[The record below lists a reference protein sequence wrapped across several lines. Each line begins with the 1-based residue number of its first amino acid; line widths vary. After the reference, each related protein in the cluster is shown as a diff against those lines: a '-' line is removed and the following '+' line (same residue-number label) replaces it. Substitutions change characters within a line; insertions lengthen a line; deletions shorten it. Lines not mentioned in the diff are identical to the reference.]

1 MEPIIRIRGLK
12 KVYRVGEERVRALNG
27 VDLDIYPG
35 EFVCIIG
42 RSGSGKSTLLNMMAG
57 LEKPSRGSIVIA
69 GEHLE
74 KMNEKQ
80 LVDFRLRHIGF
91 IFQQFNL
98 FPSMTAVEN
107 VTMPLVYRGVS
118 ARKRKAAA
126 LKMLKDLGLSKH
138 VNHRPSQMSG
148 GQQQRVGIARAFVTR
163 PKVIF
168 ADEPTGNLDTKTTID
183 VMKMMVRFARRYR
196 QTLIIVT
203 HDPEIA
209 DYADRVV
216 TLIDGA
222 ITSDV
227 SHEPI
232 YDGKSE
238 QGQTLLPDELIVPDD
253 EIPQGPIDAS
263 EDEPIPPLADT
274 LLFPD
279 SDPADGFHQA
289 GRTPAVKDTDTS
301 QSDPEPPPPASGA
314 STDHPAAPDDARQK
328 GDVSP

>member
-148 GQQQRVGIARAFVTR
+148 GQQQRVGIARALVSN
-163 PKVIF
+163 PEVIF
-168 ADEPTGNLDTKTTID
+168 ADEPTGNLDSRTSEEILSLIQAMAKRDNHTL
-183 VMKMMVRFARRYR
+183 VM
-196 QTLIIVT
+196 VT
-203 HDPEIA
+203 HDPSVA
-209 DYADRVV
+209 AHADRVV
-216 TLIDGA
+216 NILDG
-222 ITSDV
+222 
-227 SHEPI
+227 
-232 YDGKSE
+232 
-238 QGQTLLPDELIVPDD
+238 LIVDIVD
-253 EIPQGPIDAS
+253 QTG
-263 EDEPIPPLADT
+263 
-274 LLFPD
+274 
-279 SDPADGFHQA
+279 
-289 GRTPAVKDTDTS
+289 GRSAPGGS
-301 QSDPEPPPPASGA
+301 
-314 STDHPAAPDDARQK
+314 AAPSGGSAPDGGSAPGGGSAPNAPQPAPEANPNLTEEEHA
-328 GDVSP
+328 S

>member
-1 MEPIIRIRGLK
+1 MEGKKGGRNLEPIIRIRGLK

-98 FPSMTAVEN
+98 FPSMTALEN

-138 VNHRPSQMSG
+138 VNHKPSQMSG
-148 GQQQRVGIARAFVTR
+148 GQQQRVGIARALVSN
-163 PKVIF
+163 PEVIF
-168 ADEPTGNLDTKTTID
+168 ADEPTGNLDSRTSEEILSLIQAMAKRDNHTL
-183 VMKMMVRFARRYR
+183 VM
-196 QTLIIVT
+196 VT
-203 HDPEIA
+203 HDPSVA
-209 DYADRVV
+209 AHADRVV
-216 TLIDGA
+216 NILDG
-222 ITSDV
+222 
-227 SHEPI
+227 
-232 YDGKSE
+232 
-238 QGQTLLPDELIVPDD
+238 LIVDIVD
-253 EIPQGPIDAS
+253 QTG
-263 EDEPIPPLADT
+263 
-274 LLFPD
+274 
-279 SDPADGFHQA
+279 
-289 GRTPAVKDTDTS
+289 GRSAPGGS
-301 QSDPEPPPPASGA
+301 
-314 STDHPAAPDDARQK
+314 AAPSGGSAPDGGSAPNAPQPAPEANPNLTEEEHA
-328 GDVSP
+328 S

>member
-1 MEPIIRIRGLK
+1 MEGKKGGRNLEPIIRIRGLK

-98 FPSMTAVEN
+98 FPSMTALEN

-118 ARKRKAAA
+118 VRKRKAAA

-138 VNHRPSQMSG
+138 VNHKPSQMSG
-148 GQQQRVGIARAFVTR
+148 GQQQRVGIARALVSN
-163 PKVIF
+163 PEVIF
-168 ADEPTGNLDTKTTID
+168 ADEPTGNLDSRTSEEILSLIQAMAKRDNHTL
-183 VMKMMVRFARRYR
+183 VM
-196 QTLIIVT
+196 VT
-203 HDPEIA
+203 HDPSVA
-209 DYADRVV
+209 AHADRVV
-216 TLIDGA
+216 NILDG
-222 ITSDV
+222 
-227 SHEPI
+227 
-232 YDGKSE
+232 
-238 QGQTLLPDELIVPDD
+238 LIVDIVD
-253 EIPQGPIDAS
+253 QTG
-263 EDEPIPPLADT
+263 
-274 LLFPD
+274 
-279 SDPADGFHQA
+279 
-289 GRTPAVKDTDTS
+289 GRSAPGGS
-301 QSDPEPPPPASGA
+301 
-314 STDHPAAPDDARQK
+314 AAPSGGSAPSASAAPSGSSAPDGGSAPDAPQPAPEANPNLTEEEHA
-328 GDVSP
+328 S

>member
-98 FPSMTAVEN
+98 FPSMTALEN

-138 VNHRPSQMSG
+138 VNHKPSQMSG
-148 GQQQRVGIARAFVTR
+148 GQQQRVGIARALVSN
-163 PKVIF
+163 PEVIF
-168 ADEPTGNLDTKTTID
+168 ADEPTGNLDSRTSEEILSLIQAMAKRDNHTL
-183 VMKMMVRFARRYR
+183 VM
-196 QTLIIVT
+196 VT
-203 HDPEIA
+203 HDPSVA
-209 DYADRVV
+209 AHADRVV
-216 TLIDGA
+216 NILDG
-222 ITSDV
+222 
-227 SHEPI
+227 
-232 YDGKSE
+232 
-238 QGQTLLPDELIVPDD
+238 LIVDIVDQTGGRSAPSGGSAPSGSSAPD
-253 EIPQGPIDAS
+253 GS
-263 EDEPIPPLADT
+263 
-274 LLFPD
+274 
-279 SDPADGFHQA
+279 
-289 GRTPAVKDTDTS
+289 
-301 QSDPEPPPPASGA
+301 
-314 STDHPAAPDDARQK
+314 AAPSGGSAPNAPQPAPEANPNLTEEEHA
-328 GDVSP
+328 S

>member
-98 FPSMTAVEN
+98 FPSMTALEN

-138 VNHRPSQMSG
+138 VNHKPSQMSG
-148 GQQQRVGIARAFVTR
+148 GQQQRVGIARALVSN
-163 PKVIF
+163 PEVIF
-168 ADEPTGNLDTKTTID
+168 ADEPTGNLDSRTSEEILSLIQAMAKRDNHTL
-183 VMKMMVRFARRYR
+183 VM
-196 QTLIIVT
+196 VT
-203 HDPEIA
+203 HDPSVA
-209 DYADRVV
+209 AHADRVV
-216 TLIDGA
+216 NILDG
-222 ITSDV
+222 
-227 SHEPI
+227 
-232 YDGKSE
+232 
-238 QGQTLLPDELIVPDD
+238 LIVDIVD
-253 EIPQGPIDAS
+253 QTG
-263 EDEPIPPLADT
+263 
-274 LLFPD
+274 
-279 SDPADGFHQA
+279 
-289 GRTPAVKDTDTS
+289 GRSAP
-301 QSDPEPPPPASGA
+301 SGSSA
-314 STDHPAAPDDARQK
+314 PGGSAAPSGSAAPDGGAAPDAPQPAPEANPNLTEEEHA
-328 GDVSP
+328 S

>member
-148 GQQQRVGIARAFVTR
+148 GQQQRVGIARALVSN
-163 PKVIF
+163 PEVIF
-168 ADEPTGNLDTKTTID
+168 ADEPTGNLDSRTSEEILSLIQAMAKRDNHTL
-183 VMKMMVRFARRYR
+183 VM
-196 QTLIIVT
+196 VT
-203 HDPEIA
+203 HDPSVA
-209 DYADRVV
+209 AHADRVV
-216 TLIDGA
+216 NILDG
-222 ITSDV
+222 
-227 SHEPI
+227 
-232 YDGKSE
+232 
-238 QGQTLLPDELIVPDD
+238 LIVDIVDQTGGGSAPSGSSA
-253 EIPQGPIDAS
+253 PS
-263 EDEPIPPLADT
+263 
-274 LLFPD
+274 
-279 SDPADGFHQA
+279 
-289 GRTPAVKDTDTS
+289 GRSAPGGGSAPGGS
-301 QSDPEPPPPASGA
+301 
-314 STDHPAAPDDARQK
+314 AAPSGGSAPNAPQPAPEANPNLTEEEHA
-328 GDVSP
+328 S

>member
-1 MEPIIRIRGLK
+1 MEGKKGGRNLEPIIRIRGLK

-98 FPSMTAVEN
+98 FPSMTALEN

-126 LKMLKDLGLSKH
+126 LKMLRDLGLSKH
-138 VNHRPSQMSG
+138 VNHKPSQMSG
-148 GQQQRVGIARAFVTR
+148 GQQQRVGIARALVSN
-163 PKVIF
+163 PEVIF
-168 ADEPTGNLDTKTTID
+168 ADEPTGNLDSRTSEEILSLIQAMAKRDNHTL
-183 VMKMMVRFARRYR
+183 VM
-196 QTLIIVT
+196 VT
-203 HDPEIA
+203 HDPSVA
-209 DYADRVV
+209 AHADRVV
-216 TLIDGA
+216 NILDG
-222 ITSDV
+222 
-227 SHEPI
+227 
-232 YDGKSE
+232 
-238 QGQTLLPDELIVPDD
+238 LIVDIVD
-253 EIPQGPIDAS
+253 QTG
-263 EDEPIPPLADT
+263 
-274 LLFPD
+274 
-279 SDPADGFHQA
+279 
-289 GRTPAVKDTDTS
+289 GRSAP
-301 QSDPEPPPPASGA
+301 SGSSA
-314 STDHPAAPDDARQK
+314 PGGSAAPDGGAAPDAPQPAPEANPNLTEEEHA
-328 GDVSP
+328 S

>member
-1 MEPIIRIRGLK
+1 MEGKKGGRNLEPIIRIRGLK

-148 GQQQRVGIARAFVTR
+148 GQQQRVGIARALVSN
-163 PKVIF
+163 PEVIF
-168 ADEPTGNLDTKTTID
+168 ADEPTGNLDSRTSEEILSLIQAMAKRDNHTL
-183 VMKMMVRFARRYR
+183 VM
-196 QTLIIVT
+196 VT
-203 HDPEIA
+203 HDPSVA
-209 DYADRVV
+209 AHADRVV
-216 TLIDGA
+216 NILDG
-222 ITSDV
+222 
-227 SHEPI
+227 
-232 YDGKSE
+232 
-238 QGQTLLPDELIVPDD
+238 LIVDIVD
-253 EIPQGPIDAS
+253 QTG
-263 EDEPIPPLADT
+263 
-274 LLFPD
+274 
-279 SDPADGFHQA
+279 
-289 GRTPAVKDTDTS
+289 GRSAP
-301 QSDPEPPPPASGA
+301 SG
-314 STDHPAAPDDARQK
+314 SAAPSGGSAPS
-328 GDVSP
+328 GVATPDVPQPAPEANPNLTEEEHAS

>member
-98 FPSMTAVEN
+98 FPSMTALEN

-138 VNHRPSQMSG
+138 VNHKPSQMSG
-148 GQQQRVGIARAFVTR
+148 GQQQRVGIARALVSN
-163 PKVIF
+163 PEVIF
-168 ADEPTGNLDTKTTID
+168 ADEPTGNLDSRTSEEILSLIQAMAKRDNHTL
-183 VMKMMVRFARRYR
+183 VM
-196 QTLIIVT
+196 VT
-203 HDPEIA
+203 HDPSVA
-209 DYADRVV
+209 AHADRVV
-216 TLIDGA
+216 NILDG
-222 ITSDV
+222 
-227 SHEPI
+227 
-232 YDGKSE
+232 
-238 QGQTLLPDELIVPDD
+238 LIVDIVDQTGGRSAPSGSAAPGGSAAPSGGSAPD
-253 EIPQGPIDAS
+253 GS
-263 EDEPIPPLADT
+263 
-274 LLFPD
+274 
-279 SDPADGFHQA
+279 
-289 GRTPAVKDTDTS
+289 
-301 QSDPEPPPPASGA
+301 
-314 STDHPAAPDDARQK
+314 AAPDGGAAPDAPQPAPEANPNLTEEEHA
-328 GDVSP
+328 S

>member
-98 FPSMTAVEN
+98 FPSMTALEN

-118 ARKRKAAA
+118 VRKRKAAA

-138 VNHRPSQMSG
+138 VNHKPSQMSG
-148 GQQQRVGIARAFVTR
+148 GQQQRVGIARALVSN
-163 PKVIF
+163 PEVIF
-168 ADEPTGNLDTKTTID
+168 ADEPTGNLDSRTSEEILSLIQAMAKRDNHTL
-183 VMKMMVRFARRYR
+183 VM
-196 QTLIIVT
+196 VT
-203 HDPEIA
+203 HDPSVA
-209 DYADRVV
+209 AHADRVV
-216 TLIDGA
+216 NILDG
-222 ITSDV
+222 
-227 SHEPI
+227 
-232 YDGKSE
+232 
-238 QGQTLLPDELIVPDD
+238 LIVDIVD
-253 EIPQGPIDAS
+253 QTG
-263 EDEPIPPLADT
+263 
-274 LLFPD
+274 
-279 SDPADGFHQA
+279 
-289 GRTPAVKDTDTS
+289 GRSAPSGSAA
-301 QSDPEPPPPASGA
+301 PGA
-314 STDHPAAPDDARQK
+314 SAAPSGGSAPDGGSAPNAPQPAPEANPNLTEEEHA
-328 GDVSP
+328 S

>member
-98 FPSMTAVEN
+98 FPSMTALEN
-107 VTMPLVYRGVS
+107 LTMPLVYRGVS

-148 GQQQRVGIARAFVTR
+148 GQQQRVGIARALVSN
-163 PKVIF
+163 PEVIF
-168 ADEPTGNLDTKTTID
+168 ADEPTGNLDSRTSEEILSLIQAMAKRDNHTL
-183 VMKMMVRFARRYR
+183 VM
-196 QTLIIVT
+196 VT
-203 HDPEIA
+203 HDPSVA
-209 DYADRVV
+209 AHADRVV
-216 TLIDGA
+216 NILDG
-222 ITSDV
+222 
-227 SHEPI
+227 
-232 YDGKSE
+232 
-238 QGQTLLPDELIVPDD
+238 LIVDIVD
-253 EIPQGPIDAS
+253 QTG
-263 EDEPIPPLADT
+263 
-274 LLFPD
+274 
-279 SDPADGFHQA
+279 
-289 GRTPAVKDTDTS
+289 GRSAPGGSAA
-301 QSDPEPPPPASGA
+301 PGA
-314 STDHPAAPDDARQK
+314 SAAPSGSSAPGGSAAPSGGSAPDGGSAPSGGSAPDA
-328 GDVSP
+328 P

>member
-98 FPSMTAVEN
+98 FPSMTALEN

-118 ARKRKAAA
+118 VRKRKAAA

-138 VNHRPSQMSG
+138 VNHKPSQMSG
-148 GQQQRVGIARAFVTR
+148 GQQQRVGIARALVSN
-163 PKVIF
+163 PEVIF
-168 ADEPTGNLDTKTTID
+168 ADEPTGNLDSRTSEEILSLIQAMAKRDNHTL
-183 VMKMMVRFARRYR
+183 VM
-196 QTLIIVT
+196 VT
-203 HDPEIA
+203 HDPSVA
-209 DYADRVV
+209 AHADRVV
-216 TLIDGA
+216 NILDG
-222 ITSDV
+222 
-227 SHEPI
+227 
-232 YDGKSE
+232 
-238 QGQTLLPDELIVPDD
+238 LIVDIVD
-253 EIPQGPIDAS
+253 QTG
-263 EDEPIPPLADT
+263 
-274 LLFPD
+274 
-279 SDPADGFHQA
+279 
-289 GRTPAVKDTDTS
+289 GRSAPSGSAA
-301 QSDPEPPPPASGA
+301 PGA
-314 STDHPAAPDDARQK
+314 SAAPSGSSAPGGSAAPSGGSAPDGGSAPNAPQPAPEANPNLTEEEHA
-328 GDVSP
+328 S

>member
-1 MEPIIRIRGLK
+1 MEGKKGGRNLEPIIRIRGLK

-148 GQQQRVGIARAFVTR
+148 GQQQRVGIARALVSN
-163 PKVIF
+163 PEVIF
-168 ADEPTGNLDTKTTID
+168 ADEPTGNLDSRTSEEILSLIQAMAKRDNHTL
-183 VMKMMVRFARRYR
+183 VM
-196 QTLIIVT
+196 VT
-203 HDPEIA
+203 HDPSVA
-209 DYADRVV
+209 AHADRVV
-216 TLIDGA
+216 NILDG
-222 ITSDV
+222 
-227 SHEPI
+227 
-232 YDGKSE
+232 
-238 QGQTLLPDELIVPDD
+238 LIVDIVD
-253 EIPQGPIDAS
+253 QTG
-263 EDEPIPPLADT
+263 
-274 LLFPD
+274 
-279 SDPADGFHQA
+279 
-289 GRTPAVKDTDTS
+289 GRSAP
-301 QSDPEPPPPASGA
+301 SGGSA
-314 STDHPAAPDDARQK
+314 PGGSAAPSGGSASSGVATPDAPQPAPEANPNLTEDYIVFR
-328 GDVSP
+328 

>member
-80 LVDFRLRHIGF
+80 LVDFRLRHLGF

-98 FPSMTAVEN
+98 FPSMTALEN

-118 ARKRKAAA
+118 VRKRKAAA

-138 VNHRPSQMSG
+138 VNHKPSQMSG
-148 GQQQRVGIARAFVTR
+148 GQQQRVGIARALVSN
-163 PKVIF
+163 PEVIF
-168 ADEPTGNLDTKTTID
+168 ADEPTGNLDSRTSEEILSLIQAMAKRDNHTL
-183 VMKMMVRFARRYR
+183 VM
-196 QTLIIVT
+196 VT
-203 HDPEIA
+203 HDPSVA
-209 DYADRVV
+209 AHADRVV
-216 TLIDGA
+216 NILDG
-222 ITSDV
+222 
-227 SHEPI
+227 
-232 YDGKSE
+232 
-238 QGQTLLPDELIVPDD
+238 LIVDIVD
-253 EIPQGPIDAS
+253 QTG
-263 EDEPIPPLADT
+263 
-274 LLFPD
+274 
-279 SDPADGFHQA
+279 
-289 GRTPAVKDTDTS
+289 GRSAP
-301 QSDPEPPPPASGA
+301 SGSSA
-314 STDHPAAPDDARQK
+314 PGGSAAPDGGAAPDAPQPAPEANPNLTEEEHA
-328 GDVSP
+328 S

>member
-148 GQQQRVGIARAFVTR
+148 GQQQRVGIARALVSN
-163 PKVIF
+163 PEVIF
-168 ADEPTGNLDTKTTID
+168 ADEPTGNLDSRTSEEILSLIQAMAKRDNHTL
-183 VMKMMVRFARRYR
+183 VM
-196 QTLIIVT
+196 VT
-203 HDPEIA
+203 HDPSVA
-209 DYADRVV
+209 AHADRVV
-216 TLIDGA
+216 NILDG
-222 ITSDV
+222 
-227 SHEPI
+227 
-232 YDGKSE
+232 
-238 QGQTLLPDELIVPDD
+238 LIVDIVD
-253 EIPQGPIDAS
+253 QTG
-263 EDEPIPPLADT
+263 
-274 LLFPD
+274 
-279 SDPADGFHQA
+279 
-289 GRTPAVKDTDTS
+289 GRSAPSGSSAPGGSAV
-301 QSDPEPPPPASGA
+301 PSGGSA
-314 STDHPAAPDDARQK
+314 PGGSAAPSGGSAPDGGAAPNAPQPAPEANPNLTEEEHA
-328 GDVSP
+328 S

>member
-1 MEPIIRIRGLK
+1 MEGKKGGRNLEPIIRIRGLK

-148 GQQQRVGIARAFVTR
+148 GQQQRVGIARALVSN
-163 PKVIF
+163 PEVIF
-168 ADEPTGNLDTKTTID
+168 ADEPTGNLDSRTSEEILSLIQAMAKRDNHTL
-183 VMKMMVRFARRYR
+183 VM
-196 QTLIIVT
+196 VT
-203 HDPEIA
+203 HDPSVA
-209 DYADRVV
+209 AHADRVV
-216 TLIDGA
+216 NILDG
-222 ITSDV
+222 
-227 SHEPI
+227 
-232 YDGKSE
+232 
-238 QGQTLLPDELIVPDD
+238 LIVDIVD
-253 EIPQGPIDAS
+253 QTG
-263 EDEPIPPLADT
+263 
-274 LLFPD
+274 
-279 SDPADGFHQA
+279 
-289 GRTPAVKDTDTS
+289 GRSAP
-301 QSDPEPPPPASGA
+301 SGSSA
-314 STDHPAAPDDARQK
+314 PSGGSAPDAPQPAPEANPNLTEEEHA
-328 GDVSP
+328 S

>member
-148 GQQQRVGIARAFVTR
+148 GQQQRVGIARALVSN
-163 PKVIF
+163 PEVIF
-168 ADEPTGNLDTKTTID
+168 ADEPTGNLDSRTSEEILSLIQAMAKRDNHTL
-183 VMKMMVRFARRYR
+183 VM
-196 QTLIIVT
+196 VT
-203 HDPEIA
+203 HDPSVA
-209 DYADRVV
+209 AHADRVV
-216 TLIDGA
+216 NILDG
-222 ITSDV
+222 
-227 SHEPI
+227 
-232 YDGKSE
+232 
-238 QGQTLLPDELIVPDD
+238 LIVDIVD
-253 EIPQGPIDAS
+253 QTG
-263 EDEPIPPLADT
+263 
-274 LLFPD
+274 
-279 SDPADGFHQA
+279 
-289 GRTPAVKDTDTS
+289 GRSAP
-301 QSDPEPPPPASGA
+301 SGGSA
-314 STDHPAAPDDARQK
+314 PGGSAAPSGGSASSGVATPDAPQPAPEANPNLTEDYIVFR
-328 GDVSP
+328 

>member
-98 FPSMTAVEN
+98 FPSMTALEN

-138 VNHRPSQMSG
+138 VNHKPSQMSG
-148 GQQQRVGIARAFVTR
+148 GQQQRVGIARALVSN
-163 PKVIF
+163 PEVIF
-168 ADEPTGNLDTKTTID
+168 ADEPTGNLDSRTSEEILSLIQAMAKRDNHTL
-183 VMKMMVRFARRYR
+183 VM
-196 QTLIIVT
+196 VT
-203 HDPEIA
+203 HDPSVA
-209 DYADRVV
+209 AHADRVV
-216 TLIDGA
+216 NILDG
-222 ITSDV
+222 
-227 SHEPI
+227 
-232 YDGKSE
+232 
-238 QGQTLLPDELIVPDD
+238 LIVDIVD
-253 EIPQGPIDAS
+253 QTG
-263 EDEPIPPLADT
+263 
-274 LLFPD
+274 
-279 SDPADGFHQA
+279 
-289 GRTPAVKDTDTS
+289 GRSAP
-301 QSDPEPPPPASGA
+301 SGSSA
-314 STDHPAAPDDARQK
+314 PGGSAAPSGGSAPGGGSAPDAPQPAPEANPNLTEEEHA
-328 GDVSP
+328 S

>member
-98 FPSMTAVEN
+98 FPSMTALEN

-118 ARKRKAAA
+118 VRKRKAAA

-138 VNHRPSQMSG
+138 VNHKPSQMSG
-148 GQQQRVGIARAFVTR
+148 GQQQRVGIARALVSN
-163 PKVIF
+163 PEVIF
-168 ADEPTGNLDTKTTID
+168 ADEPTGNLDSRTSEEILSLIQAMAKRDNHTL
-183 VMKMMVRFARRYR
+183 VM
-196 QTLIIVT
+196 VT
-203 HDPEIA
+203 HDPSVA
-209 DYADRVV
+209 AHADRVV
-216 TLIDGA
+216 NILDG
-222 ITSDV
+222 
-227 SHEPI
+227 
-232 YDGKSE
+232 
-238 QGQTLLPDELIVPDD
+238 LIVDIVD
-253 EIPQGPIDAS
+253 QTG
-263 EDEPIPPLADT
+263 
-274 LLFPD
+274 
-279 SDPADGFHQA
+279 
-289 GRTPAVKDTDTS
+289 GRSAP
-301 QSDPEPPPPASGA
+301 SGGSA
-314 STDHPAAPDDARQK
+314 PGGSAAPSGGSAPGGESAPNAPQPAPEANPNLTEEEHA
-328 GDVSP
+328 S

>member
-98 FPSMTAVEN
+98 FPSMTALEN

-138 VNHRPSQMSG
+138 VNHKPSQMSG
-148 GQQQRVGIARAFVTR
+148 GQQQRVGIARAFVSS

-168 ADEPTGNLDTKTTID
+168 ADEPTGNLDSRTSKQVLYRMLEMSKNSGVTF
-183 VMKMMVRFARRYR
+183 VMVTHEPDLAECADR
-196 QTLIIVT
+196 IVT
-203 HDPEIA
+203 I
-209 DYADRVV
+209 
-216 TLIDGA
+216 L
-222 ITSDV
+222 
-227 SHEPI
+227 
-232 YDGKSE
+232 DGKVCSNVVQDEETKKKNRDALFADLEGNLDIGGEAAKE
-238 QGQTLLPDELIVPDD
+238 Q
-253 EIPQGPIDAS
+253 
-263 EDEPIPPLADT
+263 
-274 LLFPD
+274 
-279 SDPADGFHQA
+279 
-289 GRTPAVKDTDTS
+289 K
-301 QSDPEPPPPASGA
+301 
-314 STDHPAAPDDARQK
+314 K
-328 GDVSP
+328 